1 MASAATTKKKAKAM
15 APAAT
20 TRKKTKAM
28 APAAQEDWFI
38 MYGIPKVSDEMSKEL
53 PNASFTFNE
62 VPLLSHLT
70 VPSNVA
76 TPAGSVDY
84 PYIAATDDCG
94 LLLLCGYTAVGL
106 TYYVCDPYF
115 RRTLGVLPPDG
126 GFSSRH
132 SVGLIRNRLGSGIMV
147 AKLNTGL
154 FNTQARRITLSCTR
168 DLCEWD
174 NKEADC
180 GHICKETKPWCC
192 DGVLSHK
199 GFLWWSDLS
208 SCILAC
214 DPFLDTPPFY
224 QIMFPHVPDPLRAA
238 WFPVQGDKYRCL
250 KVSKGRLRY
259 VQIHGEPPLVSM
271 WTLSSNNPSDA
282 AWELKLKVHLPD
294 IWSHRTYKSSML
306 PEVVPTVALVHP
318 MNANRVYFFL
328 GHHILCVNLKKKK
341 LRQCLE
347 LNNQEL
353 PALSSLVVHSWNL
366 PAGTT
371 KIHLSGSDKSHVPGV
386 HFLGH
391 YDSVDGFLEKALAV
405 MSRSCP
411 ELFGMGLDELEEDE
425 DQSVTMDES
434 DEGDDSEME

>member
-1 MASAATTKKKAKAM
+1 MAPAATTKKKKKTMASAATTKKKAKAM

-199 GFLWWSDLS
+199 GFLWWFDLS

-318 MNANRVYFFL
+318 MNANRAYFFL
-328 GHHILCVNLKKKK
+328 GHHIFCVNLKKKK

-411 ELFGMGLDELEEDE
+411 ELFGMG
-425 DQSVTMDES
+425 M
-434 DEGDDSEME
+434 

>member
-1 MASAATTKKKAKAM
+1 MAPAATTKKKK
-15 APAAT
+15 
-20 TRKKTKAM
+20 KAM
-28 APAAQEDWFI
+28 APAAQEEWFI
-38 MYGIPKVSDEMSKEL
+38 MYAIPKVADEMSKEF

-70 VPSNVA
+70 VASNVA

-94 LLLLCGYTAVGL
+94 LLLLCGYTVVGL
-106 TYYVCDPYF
+106 TYYICDPFF
-115 RRTLGVLPPDG
+115 RRTLGILPPDG
-126 GFSSRH
+126 GFNCRH
-132 SVGLIRNRLGSGIMV
+132 SVGLIRNRRGSGFMV

-154 FNTQARRITLSCTR
+154 FNTQGRITLSCTM
-168 DLCEWD
+168 DLCEWV

-180 GHICKETKPWCC
+180 GHIRETKRCC
-192 DGVLSHK
+192 WDGVLSHE
-199 GFLWWSDLS
+199 GFLWWFDLS

-214 DPFLDTPPFY
+214 DPFLDRPPLY
-224 QIMFPHVPDPLRAA
+224 QIMFPHVPDPLRSA

-250 KVSKGRLRY
+250 KVSKGSLRY
-259 VQIHGEPPLVSM
+259 VQIHGDPPLVSM

-282 AWELKLKVHLPD
+282 AWEPKLKVHLTD
-294 IWSHRTYKSSML
+294 IWSHRTYKSSPL
-306 PEVVPTVALVHP
+306 PEIVPTVALVHP
-318 MNANRVYFFL
+318 MNANKVYFFL
-328 GHHILCVNLKKKK
+328 GQHIFCVNLKKKK
-341 LRQCLE
+341 VRQCLE

-371 KIHLSGSDKSHVPGV
+371 KIHLSGPDESHVPGV
-386 HFLGH
+386 HFLAQ

-425 DQSVTMDES
+425 DHSVTMEES
-434 DEGDDSEME
+434 DDGDDSEME